1 MKLRVGLVD
10 DHQVFREGLRALII
24 QESDLKVVGE
34 AADAVSAYAMVE
46 NDHPDVVVVD
56 LTLPGIDGIAATRE
70 IKRRQKDGRVLL
82 LSMHGGEDQVAQ
94 AFAAGAS
101 GYALKSQS
109 SGAVLEAIRS
119 VGRGD
124 KYLPPGVVLS
134 HVEERLR
141 SVSESG
147 GPLHSLSNRE
157 REVFALLV
165 RGLSNQGVA
174 SELCISI
181 KTVETHR
188 AHIHRKLRVH
198 SIAELVRFA
207 ALNGLITH

>member
-1 MKLRVGLVD
+1 MKLRIGLVD
-10 DHQVFREGLRALII
+10 DHQVFREGLRALIV

-34 AADAVSAYAMVE
+34 AADAVGAYAMVE
-46 NDHPDVVVVD
+46 SDRPDVVVID
-56 LTLPGIDGIAATRE
+56 LMLPGIDGITATRE
-70 IKRRQKDGRVLL
+70 LKRRQKDGRVLV
-82 LSMHGGEDQVAQ
+82 LSMTGSEDQVAQ
-94 AFAAGAS
+94 ALAAGAT

-109 SGAVLEAIRS
+109 SGAVLDAIRS

-124 KYLPPGVVLS
+124 KYLPPGVALA
-134 HVEERLR
+134 HVEERLQSR
-141 SVSESG
+141 TGSN
-147 GPLHSLSNRE
+147 GPLHNLSNRE

-165 RGLSNQGVA
+165 RGLSNQAVA

-188 AHIHRKLRVH
+188 AHIHRKLGVH